1 MTSAP
6 YRSPKVSTTKVTVRL
21 VDDPNVTARFQ
32 IQERGEYDKWVT
44 LRMFSNEHEARTLFA
59 RIKEHG
65 LGLRVLETAEVEQS

>member
-1 MTSAP
+1 MSH
-6 YRSPKVSTTKVTVRL
+6 RGTKANRTMVNIRL

-32 IQERGEYDKWVT
+32 IQEQGEYDKWVT

-65 LGLRVLETAEVEQS
+65 LGLRVLETAKVEQS